1 MFSVLHPPHRINS
14 FPVLQLAIPARVL
27 SARAI
32 VSTMDEIRRSAA
44 PPDHLM
50 QWLTLPASRNRIN
63 SPPVGE
69 GKLEACK
76 SFRFTVLHPSKL
88 LPRWGVAPGNITI
101 LFTFFVFPSHKINKM
116 IWAAPGHNAGP
127 NAVSPHYCGPNGQV
141 QQSAG
146 CWQHHL
152 RFRVFFA
159 C

>member
-63 SPPVGE
+63 SLPVRE
-69 GKLEACK
+69 GVPRACK
-76 SFRFTVLHPSKL
+76 MFRFTVVHCNKL
-88 LPRWGVAPGNITI
+88 LPEWGVAPGNITI
-101 LFTFFVFPSHKINKM
+101 LLACFVFPENKLVTG
-116 IWAAPGHNAGP
+116 APAHGAGSI
-127 NAVSPHYCGPNGQV
+127 AVSP
-141 QQSAG
+141 
-146 CWQHHL
+146 
-152 RFRVFFA
+152 R
-159 C
+159 